1 MTENDFLQIFKTSFH
16 KLTLQKVKL
25 VQTCKNPQGR
35 VYYKFHGLFTFI
47 PPYQIWQDGEKINKS
62 YLKQV
67 LNKISKNSSNCINRK
82 FTKKIIKNDKTV
94 EKIVFKYVFDVIP
107 ENIIDFDFNKSKKS
121 MNLIVKGYGLF
132 Q

>member
-1 MTENDFLQIFKTSFH
+1 MT
-16 KLTLQKVKL
+16 
-25 VQTCKNPQGR
+25 
-35 VYYKFHGLFTFI
+35 
-47 PPYQIWQDGEKINKS
+47 
-62 YLKQV
+62 
-67 LNKISKNSSNCINRK
+67 KISKNSSNCINRK